1 MKTGPVV
8 LRFMPDA
15 SVLGGPVCVSTFAD
29 HGLVVTVCTS
39 LSDVTHHVWA
49 RQGKPDARIVII
61 FEAQDHD
68 ARSLVSALRTLH
80 PDLGIVALVK
90 HDDEAPVIELLRTGV
105 DVHCLVNASADLLV
119 AIVLRLLWRLN
130 GVPSISPPADA
141 DHVQY
146 SPFSSWELVD
156 QGWILRSPAGHH
168 VTLTTGE
175 RAFLTTLLNA
185 PAQKV
190 AHTELIEAVNTA
202 YNTTEG
208 HVHQNRLGVM
218 VSRMR
223 RKFKLAGAPLP
234 LKSVHNWGYMFVADA
249 QARSFAK

>member
-15 SVLGGPVCVSTFAD
+15 SVLGGPVCVRTFAD

-49 RQGKPDARIVII
+49 RQGQPDARTIII
-61 FEAQDHD
+61 FDAQDHD
-68 ARSLVSALRTLH
+68 SRPLVSALRTLH

-90 HDDEAPVIELLRTGV
+90 RDDEARVIELLRTGV
-105 DVHCLVNASADLLV
+105 DVHCVVTASSDLLV
-119 AIVLRLLWRLN
+119 AIVLRLLWRIK
-130 GVPSISPPADA
+130 GAPGISPPADA
-141 DHVQY
+141 NHVQHA
-146 SPFSSWELVD
+146 PFSSWELAD
-156 QGWILRSPAGHH
+156 QGWVFRSPTGHS

-175 RAFLTTLLNA
+175 RAFLITLLNA
-185 PAQKV
+185 PGQKA
-190 AHTELIEAVNTA
+190 AHTELIEAVNMA

-234 LKSVHNWGYMFVADA
+234 LKSVHNWGYMFAADA
-249 QARSFAK
+249 RTRPVAK